1 MSIGLSPQI
10 KAKPGQ
16 KVIMGVRP
24 HDLGISDAGEI
35 KGEVVLSETTGADVQ
50 IHLRVAG
57 YDAVAVVPRDER
69 RNAGAAINLSVLPGK
84 VHLFDAATELRVA

>member
-1 MSIGLSPQI
+1 
-10 KAKPGQ
+10 
-16 KVIMGVRP
+16 
-24 HDLGISDAGEI
+24 I